1 MDFADAR
8 FAAEASPYLGR
19 LRGVGQLVDA
29 IHDHQR
35 PAFHADVARITQHRD
50 EVEDESAVVV
60 LAVLLGD
67 EHLVVEAIP
76 GAGPILVGPA
86 DAEWKVGPALCE
98 QAVERLF
105 EKSPAVEPVVVE
117 AETVDPMTAG
127 HVGLPLE
134 DSAVIE
140 IVVANVGMRHMRL
153 LVPAIHGAATADV
166 SPLGEPVA
174 PPKVVLRDAVELRQ
188 VHGDGPHGRRGGWI
202 SRGQGT
208 GAGGREGAVAGGMNG
223 IVGRVW
229 VEQPPPLIGG
239 HGSKE
244 PGHPLEKKVLRPP
257 LGSER
262 ERQLFPAESAESLNH
277 DDDAAGQTLSGRR
290 LC

>member
-1 MDFADAR
+1 MQR
-8 FAAEASPYLGR
+8 AS
-19 LRGVGQLVDA
+19 
-29 IHDHQR
+29 
-35 PAFHADVARITQHRD
+35 
-50 EVEDESAVVV
+50 
-60 LAVLLGD
+60 LLS
-67 EHLVVEAIP
+67 V
-76 GAGPILVGPA
+76 
-86 DAEWKVGPALCE
+86 
-98 QAVERLF
+98 
-105 EKSPAVEPVVVE
+105 
-117 AETVDPMTAG
+117 
-127 HVGLPLE
+127 
-134 DSAVIE
+134 DSASVMN
-140 IVVANVGMRHMRL
+140 APHDFLNCTHCGSP
-153 LVPAIHGAATADV
+153 VPAGRDDGFCCAGCSYVHDLLHQQGLDHFYDLKGGAAL
-166 SPLGEPVA
+166 PPVA
-174 PPKVVLRDAVELRQ
+174 PQALRERDYEWLSALQTAADSAGEGDAVELRQ